1 MLVAFRDVQYS
12 VRAVGHRRQ
21 RLVKRPRAGTCR
33 QPRRASR
40 TQPFDAGKRAG
51 IGRRLNEAGADLT
64 NGPRVPASCCYVRTR
79 LGHTSDMEHE
89 MTKAD
94 LVERVADAIAPRV
107 TKKDCG
113 LAVDAFLAA
122 VKDALARGDRIELR
136 GFGTFKV
143 RHRRARTG
151 PEPQDRRT
159 GRGSAPQCA
168 GLPTVETTSAGE
180 WTEATACPSRRNR
193 WRRLASRSLPS
204 RGHDAAR
211 RSPRRRDGIAA
222 GEHGC
227 LTPLRCVSQ
236 PTLWGHASRVPG
248 RGWREAVPPLTP
260 PTATAH
266 EGRWT
271 RRVGE
276 DSRQGG
282 GAC

>member
-12 VRAVGHRRQ
+12 ARAVGHRRQ

-64 NGPRVPASCCYVRTR
+64 NGPRVPATCCYVRTR

-168 GLPTVETTSAGE
+168 GLPTVETPPQASGPRPRRVRHGGTVGGGWQAV
-180 WTEATACPSRRNR
+180 ACP
-193 WRRLASRSLPS
+193 
-204 RGHDAAR
+204 
-211 RSPRRRDGIAA
+211 A
-222 GEHGC
+222 GA
-227 LTPLRCVSQ
+227 TMRP
-236 PTLWGHASRVPG
+236 
-248 RGWREAVPPLTP
+248 AVPP
-260 PTATAH
+260 
-266 EGRWT
+266 
-271 RRVGE
+271 VGE
-276 DSRQGG
+276 TASLPVNTAASRP
-282 GAC
+282 